1 MIETIDL
8 VIRSA
13 CVGICALMAIHFISI
28 RPVSRKTVSTIVFL
42 VSASGMIIATSL
54 LSMQFGQQS
63 ATWALVSTIMIS
75 TSPVFIAWGL
85 LELFEDNLKIQPW
98 QIGFV
103 TFSVATHFM
112 GGIHPVFDTIC
123 HVTSLMIYGYLFY
136 ITITTRKHDLVMARC
151 LFRLW
156 FMGGAALAGFSFT
169 ALHWYFGDFGLPDW
183 YYVFKASVLL
193 TLTIIF
199 AYWALKVREHV
210 WALPQNFAM
219 KRPETLVPAEVA
231 LLTKLQASMK
241 EDVWREEGLT
251 IRKLAENLDAP
262 EHRLRKVINQG
273 LGYRNFA
280 AFVNEHRIGAA
291 CEVLAD
297 PVKADIPVIT
307 IAYEVGYASLGPFN
321 RAFKDIVGESPTEYR
336 KRLFSPA

>member
-1 MIETIDL
+1 MIEMTDL

-13 CVGICALMAIHFISI
+13 CVGICTLLAIHFASI
-28 RPVSRKTVSTIVFL
+28 RPVSRKTISTIVFL
-42 VSASGMIIATSL
+42 ISAVGMIIATSF
-54 LSMQFGQQS
+54 LSMQFEQHS
-63 ATWALVSTIMIS
+63 ATWKLISTILIA
-75 TSPVFIAWGL
+75 TSPALIAWGL
-85 LELFEDNLKIQPW
+85 LELFEDTLKIESW

-103 TFSVATHFM
+103 IFSVATHFM
-112 GGIHPVFDTIC
+112 GGVHPIFNTIC
-123 HVTSLMIYGYLFY
+123 HLTSLIIYGYLFY

-156 FMGGAALAGFSFT
+156 FMSGAALAGISFT
-169 ALHWYFGDFGLPDW
+169 SLHWYFGAFGLPDW
-183 YYVFKASVLL
+183 YYIFKACVFL

-219 KRPETLVPAEVA
+219 KQPEALSPAEGA
-231 LLTKLQASMK
+231 LLTKLQASLK

-321 RAFKDIVGESPTEYR
+321 RAFREIVGESPTEYR